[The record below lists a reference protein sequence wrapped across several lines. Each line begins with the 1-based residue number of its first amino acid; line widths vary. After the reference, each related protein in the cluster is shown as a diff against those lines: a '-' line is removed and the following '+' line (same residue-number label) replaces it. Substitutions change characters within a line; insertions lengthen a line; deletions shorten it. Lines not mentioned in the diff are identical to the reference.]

1 MPPLENG
8 AGIHELCDRIEV
20 ASRDEQD
27 WVSRLSAGLRSGLH
41 FLAAD
46 PPLAHRLL
54 VEPLAAA
61 GSDRLER
68 GRTLGRL
75 AQALRR
81 PPVGGGAVSE
91 ETASLLAA
99 GLVSYLSGRV
109 LAGEAERLPESHD
122 LLLQYLLT
130 PLFRAASRDVGER
143 RVAHA

>member
-1 MPPLENG
+1 MPSFENG
-8 AGIHELCDRIEV
+8 AGIYELCDRIEV
-20 ASRDEQD
+20 AARDEQD
-27 WVSRLSAGLRSGLH
+27 LVSRLSAGLRSGLD

-54 VEPLAAA
+54 VEHLAAA
-61 GSDRLER
+61 GPDPLEHE
-68 GRTLGRL
+68 RTQARL

-81 PPVGGGAVSE
+81 PRVGGGAVSE

-130 PLFRAASRDVGER
+130 SLFRAASSDVGER